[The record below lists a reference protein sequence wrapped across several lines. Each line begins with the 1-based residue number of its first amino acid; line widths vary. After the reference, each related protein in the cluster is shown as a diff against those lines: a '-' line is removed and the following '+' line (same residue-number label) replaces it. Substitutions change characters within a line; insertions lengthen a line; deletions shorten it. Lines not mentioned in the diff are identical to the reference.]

1 MTVQTFTGHYPES
14 LPELDLD
21 LDRAPAGTPRRR
33 LARLRSHLVARR
45 VDLLLML
52 LLTAVAGW
60 VHANGMYDS
69 PARFDDEGS
78 YTAYAWAVQYKHV
91 LGHYT
96 YWYAH
101 PPLGWIQIA
110 AWNTLTDGF
119 AHAPYAVAAARTFML
134 VCKLVSIPL
143 MYGLATRMGFTR
155 LGRVLAIALFA
166 FSPLAVYFTR
176 AALLDNIV
184 TPWLL
189 ASFFF
194 AASPR
199 RSIRGAT
206 AAAICL
212 AVAVLSKETALLYL
226 PAVVVMLWQ
235 HTDRRNRRFQ
245 LGLFAAWFTMLVAA
259 YPLYALLHDELLIGP
274 GHVSLEWAVK
284 WQLFNRTGS
293 GSVFDPNSLA
303 HTVIRSWLDQ
313 DAWLPKL
320 TLVLVL
326 PGLAIRRTRALA
338 LAFTLQVLQLLR
350 GGYLPYPYVIAMIPF
365 AALTVAGTLDW
376 LWQLGRDGRLSRI
389 RKDTWARGRR
399 WTWSALVLALVAGLT
414 VTVGQSWSYPLR
426 DLRGQDRDAGSA
438 AALAWVEANV
448 PHSAYLVVDD
458 AFWVDL
464 VRAGFP
470 QSHVIWFTKLDVDP
484 AVHVPGHPQWTGID
498 YVLLDQQDDLSL
510 HMQSD
515 GQPSPD
521 TRRTYPTL
529 GAALAHATVAA
540 RYGTGLDSVTVRH
553 VDPNRLTVQQ
563 AAARRA
569 AAQQAA
575 AAEAAADK
583 EAADKAAKARAE
595 AQIAAANRA
604 GRQKHTAGAPAARK
618 PAGTP

>member
-1 MTVQTFTGHYPES
+1 MTASTFTPHYPES

-21 LDRAPAGTPRRR
+21 LDRAPAAAPGRR
-33 LARLRSHLVARR
+33 LARLRSQLVARR
-45 VDLLLML
+45 LDLLLVL

-69 PARFDDEGS
+69 PSRFDDEGS

-110 AWNTLTDGF
+110 VWNTLTNGF
-119 AHAPYAVAAARTFML
+119 AHAPYAVAAARNFML

-143 MYGLATRMGFTR
+143 MYGLAARMGFTR
-155 LGRVLAIALFA
+155 LGRVIAIALFA

-206 AAAICL
+206 ASAVCL

-235 HTDRRNRRFQ
+235 HTDKRNRRFQ
-245 LGLFAAWFTMLVAA
+245 LGLFGAWFTMLCTA
-259 YPLYALLHDELLIGP
+259 YPLYALLHNELLIGP

-293 GSVFDPNSLA
+293 GSIFDPHSLA
-303 HTVIRSWLDQ
+303 HTVIRSWMDQ

-320 TLVLVL
+320 TLALVV
-326 PGLAIRRTRALA
+326 PALAIRRTRALA
-338 LAFTLQVLQLLR
+338 LAFAIQVVQLLR

-365 AALTVAGTLDW
+365 AALTVAGTVDW
-376 LWQLGRDGRLSRI
+376 VWQLGRDGMLTRLKP
-389 RKDTWARGRR
+389 RKWPRARR
-399 WTWSALVLALVAGLT
+399 WTWSALVLAVVAAMT
-414 VTVGQSWSYPLR
+414 VTIGHAWSYPLR
-426 DLRGQDRDAGSA
+426 DLRTQDRDAGSA

-448 PHSAYLVVDD
+448 PHSAYVVVDD

-464 VRAGFP
+464 VRDGFP

-484 AVHVPGHPQWTGID
+484 AVRVPGHPQWTGID

-510 HMQSD
+510 HMQND

-521 TRRTYPTL
+521 TRKTYPTL
-529 GAALAHATVAA
+529 GTALAHATVAA
-540 RYGTGLDSVTVRH
+540 HYGTGLDSVTVRQ
-553 VDPNRLTVQQ
+553 VDPNRPTVQQ
-563 AAARRA
+563 LAAQRA

-575 AAEAAADK
+575 AAKAVAAQEAAN
-583 EAADKAAKARAE
+583 KAAKARAE
-595 AQIAAANRA
+595 AQIAAAKKA
-604 GRQKHTAGAPAARK
+604 GQAKHGGRSGARK
-618 PAGTP
+618 P